1 MAMSS
6 RLAVPALFAFLVA
19 STGCSG
25 CSDDPAP
32 APPPTSGKGG
42 TGGNGGTGIGG
53 KGGAG
58 PTGGTGG
65 TNAGGTSSGGTN
77 AGGSSGSGAGT
88 ACGAPN
94 GSGTLTGAKPVA
106 LGDAKLPFDATPSP
120 DGCTVY
126 FTALD
131 ATDTPSVYKSSGG
144 TATRLTGGG
153 LLTLPSGITVN
164 STGGTLFVADPE
176 AEPTPGQFGALFA
189 IPASGGGAEVL
200 TGTAGKRVSGV
211 TVARL
216 AGTDVLYFTGQE
228 ADGKG
233 AVYSIPIGG
242 GAATTVFVGPP
253 LVSPSSVAVTDD
265 GTVYVTDNGGGGALY
280 AVKGVTATL
289 IKAPLSGGFP
299 SGVALSRDGTA
310 VLLAAASGATRI
322 DRVGLTDFKTTSFTT
337 GLETGRDPAGL
348 HRALSVEVYALVDQV
363 TGGAGGI
370 FLLAP

>member
-1 MAMSS
+1 MAISS
-6 RLAVPALFAFLVA
+6 RLAVPAFFAFIVA

-25 CSDDPAP
+25 CDDDPAP

-42 TGGNGGTGIGG
+42 TGGTGG

-58 PTGGTGG
+58 PAGGTGGTGG
-65 TNAGGTSSGGTN
+65 TDAGGTSAGGTS
-77 AGGSSGSGAGT
+77 AGGSSGSGGGT

-94 GSGTLTGAKPVA
+94 GSGTLASVKAVA

-131 ATDTPSVYKSSGG
+131 PTDTPSVYKSSVGG

-153 LLTLPSGITVN
+153 LLTLPSGITIN

-176 AEPTPGQFGALFA
+176 AEPTPGQFGAIFA
-189 IPASGGGAEVL
+189 IPAGGGGAEVL

-216 AGTDVLYFTGQE
+216 AGTDVLYFSGRE

-233 AVYSIPIGG
+233 AVYSIPTGG
-242 GAATTVFVGPP
+242 GAATPVFVGPP

-280 AVKGVTATL
+280 ALKGVTATL

-310 VLLAAASGATRI
+310 ILLGAASGATRV
-322 DRVGLTDFKTTSFTT
+322 DRVGLTDFKTTSFTA

-363 TGGAGGI
+363 AGGPGSI
-370 FLLAP
+370 FLLTP